1 MWWQGDAGVDLPR
14 IGYLHLGF
22 NESQSES
29 GDKSNN
35 KGIEREKLPLRK
47 RWLLEETK
55 NNNFA
60 PLSLG
65 SKALLSF
72 CSLCLRLKSRVDA
85 NKAKQVSKAIEAK

>member
-1 MWWQGDAGVDLPR
+1 V
-14 IGYLHLGF
+14 
-22 NESQSES
+22 SQET
-29 GDKSNN
+29 SNN

-85 NKAKQVSKAIEAK
+85 NKAKQSRPSREGGEAEKLRTENKEGEAARVFTAR

>member
-60 PLSLG
+60 PLSWQQSSPLI
-65 SKALLSF
+65 LLSL
-72 CSLCLRLKSRVDA
+72 SE
-85 NKAKQVSKAIEAK
+85 IEI